1 MVDTALTAVV
11 LAAVW
16 VVLSGDLSVETF
28 GLGFVLGL
36 LIIAFLRTNTG
47 FGRDRHAIPVT
58 RVPSMLFAFFSY
70 GARLA
75 IDILLSGVDVA
86 RRILPREMKI
96 NPGIYRISTSDPE
109 AHSVVAALSAHAIT
123 ITPGSMVIDYDQQDE
138 TIMVVHTLDVDTWS
152 KETMQEEQNQRL
164 SLIRRIL
171 GYD

>member
-1 MVDTALTAVV
+1 MADTALTAVV

-36 LIIAFLRTNTG
+36 LIVAFLRINTG
-47 FGRDRHAIPVT
+47 FGRERHRIPVT
-58 RVPSMLFAFFSY
+58 RVPSMLFAFVTY
-70 GARLA
+70 GLRLA
-75 IDILLSGVDVA
+75 IDILLSGFDVA
-86 RRILPREMKI
+86 RRILPRDMKL